1 MTTLGRLKT
10 RLERVELQSPPTQ
23 RGKLDLSKLSGRE
36 LDRLRA
42 INRMGLTSLNEHP
55 NLISEV
61 VSIISKCSPLPA
73 GELLTIRP
81 RFPRSLITHWR
92 NLAVTDPNLPSG
104 NFYSGRMSYHARDRL
119 WELAEKYGWDP
130 ETGDP
135 SQMAELDE
143 WLDED
148 YWELIELLGQFLLIN
163 N

>member
-23 RGKLDLSKLSGRE
+23 RGQLDLSQLSGRE

-42 INRMGLTSLNEHP
+42 INRMGLTSLNDHSD
-55 NLISEV
+55 LMSEV
-61 VSIISKCSPLPA
+61 VSIISKCPALPA
-73 GELLTIRP
+73 GELLRIRL
-81 RFPRSLITHWR
+81 RFPRSIITHWR
-92 NLAVTDPNLPSG
+92 NLAATDSNLPSG

-130 ETGDP
+130 EVNDP

-143 WLDED
+143 WSDED
-148 YWELIELLGQFLLIN
+148 YWELIELLGQF
-163 N
+163 

>member
-23 RGKLDLSKLSGRE
+23 RGQLDLSQLSGRE

-42 INRMGLTSLNEHP
+42 INRMGLTSLNDHP
-55 NLISEV
+55 DLMSEV
-61 VSIISKCSPLPA
+61 VSIISKCPALPA

-81 RFPRSLITHWR
+81 RSLIVHWR
-92 NLAVTDPNLPSG
+92 NLAATDPNLPSG

-119 WELAEKYGWDP
+119 WELAEKYGWNP
-130 ETGDP
+130 EVNDP

-143 WLDED
+143 WSDED
-148 YWELIELLGQFLLIN
+148 YWELVELLGQF
-163 N
+163 